1 MSVDYALVS
10 MLNGIDGRHKLLL
23 VNGLNTEGT
32 QAALEYLSDP
42 ATLQILLAALRKTA
56 PNHRGAWQFQLI
68 LSTEV
73 RDYVPT
79 RPDLLVLRVL

>member
-1 MSVDYALVS
+1 

>member
-1 MSVDYALVS
+1 
-10 MLNGIDGRHKLLL
+10 

-42 ATLQILLAALRKTA
+42 ATLQILLSALRKA
-56 PNHRGAWQFQLI
+56 ALNHRGDWQFQLI

-73 RDYVPT
+73 RDGVPT